1 MEQGRIRFAW
11 GRILYVFL
19 CILISAAAAYWTPV
33 KPDQLEKMANIA
45 AAVFSILFG
54 FSMTIIAVVGGLDTV
69 LGSFSW
75 ESLQRYRDTFSAK
88 IFRQS
93 LLCLM
98 YFVSIIASLLVVV
111 IDPLTIYYKVVS
123 RVFIFMVSFSF
134 FCSLTMPF
142 SLHNLYCERYEFLM
156 KDKGAPK

>member
-1 MEQGRIRFAW
+1 MEQGRTKFAW
-11 GRILYVFL
+11 GRLAYAFV
-19 CILISAAAAYWTPV
+19 CILISMVVVYYVPV
-33 KPDQLEKMANIA
+33 KPDQLERVANIA

-98 YFVSIIASLLVVV
+98 YFISIISALLVVM
-111 IDPLTIYYKVVS
+111 IDPSTACYKVVS
-123 RVFIFMVSFSF
+123 RFFIFMVSFSF
-134 FCSLTMPF
+134 FCSLSMPF
-142 SLHNLYCERYEFLM
+142 SLHRLYCERYEFLM

>member
-1 MEQGRIRFAW
+1 MEQGRIKFAW
-11 GRILYVFL
+11 GRLVYAFL
-19 CILISAAAAYWTPV
+19 CISISMIIAYYTII
-33 KPDQLEKMANIA
+33 KPDQLEKVANIA

-75 ESLQRYRDTFSAK
+75 ESLQRYKDTFSAK

-98 YFVSIIASLLVVV
+98 YFISIISALLVVV
-111 IDPLTIYYKVVS
+111 IDPATICYRFMSKLFV
-123 RVFIFMVSFSF
+123 FMVSFSF
-134 FCSLTMPF
+134 FCSLSMPF
-142 SLHNLYCERYEFLM
+142 SLHRLYCERYEFLM

>member
-1 MEQGRIRFAW
+1 MVQGKVKFAW
-11 GRILYVFL
+11 ARILYVSL
-19 CILISAAAAYWTPV
+19 CVLVSAAAAYCTPV
-33 KPDQLEKMANIA
+33 EPDQLEKMANIA

-111 IDPLTIYYKVVS
+111 IDTSTVYYKVVS
-123 RVFIFMVSFSF
+123 GFFYFYGQFFFLLLSFNAF
-134 FCSLTMPF
+134 
-142 SLHNLYCERYEFLM
+142 
-156 KDKGAPK
+156 

>member
-1 MEQGRIRFAW
+1 MERGRIKFAW
-11 GRILYVFL
+11 GRIAYAFA
-19 CILISAAAAYWTPV
+19 CIFISAAVVYCVPV
-33 KPDQLEKMANIA
+33 KPDQLEKVANIA

-98 YFVSIIASLLVVV
+98 YFVSIISALLVVM
-111 IDPLTIYYKVVS
+111 IDPSMGYYKVVS
-123 RVFIFMVSFSF
+123 RFFIFMVSFSF
-134 FCSLTMPF
+134 FCSLSMPF
-142 SLHNLYCERYEFLM
+142 SLHRLYCERYEFLM